1 MLNSMYLAGEDAD
14 AWLNADE
21 SEEEESFTTELAD
34 SSLAADEREAAYG
47 AFVTLKE
54 ARRKMHNAKLGRQC
68 CKGGSSSSDSISG
81 NRYKKLAY
89 NGKPGP
95 GFRCGGG
102 TPGKVVSKEE
112 RANTR

>member
-1 MLNSMYLAGEDAD
+1 MLNSMYWAGEDAD

-81 NRYKKLAY
+81 NRYK
-89 NGKPGP
+89 N
-95 GFRCGGG
+95 
-102 TPGKVVSKEE
+102 
-112 RANTR
+112 